1 MGDKKQQT
9 RRKRIF
15 VNDVDR
21 YSSKHIAKFLSTCAA
36 AETSEDGE
44 AEESFASSGSQ
55 PAFHVVATVSSSS
68 KEERASFLLEQYT
81 SPTRDEL
88 LERLLECDVVVYN
101 ISENATQQQIEEATW
116 ALAALQ
122 AEMENFK
129 SRKIFILVSTVMTWA
144 MTKPQNPVRLEKI
157 FSPQDETDVLLTEEE
172 YRRRRP
178 HPSFKNHNNLEKLV
192 LKLGRG
198 KKSKLSGYVVAGGL
212 QYGKEE
218 NLFHFFFKVSWLMQ
232 FPKVPIFGQGTNFIP
247 TIHVYDLAGV
257 IQNIIYLKPK
267 SKYILAVTDSKN
279 TLEDIVQMISDV
291 LGPGKINK
299 VPEQEAITMKAF
311 KPEELEY
318 LSINLRLDAFIIKD
332 SFNVRWTSETG
343 MVENMERIVEEYKDT
358 RQLLPIRIF
367 LVGPPAV
374 GKTTVAEKLCSH
386 YQIHHIKI
394 KEVIEEKMT
403 QLKEIVNRA
412 DSEHVSEEV
421 MAAAQKQLENMN
433 KSMEMN
439 AGRLADHLVFDILQE
454 KLNSKQCR
462 NHGFV
467 LDGFPK
473 THEQAKIMFSDED
486 MENQDFLSK
495 TPVYNKK
502 ITPEHVFALN
512 ASDDFLTKR
521 VHGLSESVAEKMR
534 YTQDEFISRLMRY
547 KQLSDADETLLD
559 YFDEL
564 EIHPEHI
571 EVNTD
576 DPEYTDVM
584 NRITETVGIPK
595 NYGISSEEH
604 DEEDRQQEE
613 ERKQKLATEAA
624 EKKRRNEATLAEMA
638 AQYEE
643 WQKNLS
649 EVKRQ
654 EYELLEAHCLPLRN
668 YLMKYVMPSLTEAM
682 LECCK
687 IKPEDPV
694 DFLAEHLL
702 RNNQPD

>member
-1 MGDKKQQT
+1 MGDKNQQT
-9 RRKRIF
+9 RPKRIF

-21 YSSKHIAKFLSTCAA
+21 YSSKHIAKFLSTCG
-36 AETSEDGE
+36 ETSEDAE
-44 AEESFASSGSQ
+44 AEEPLASPGGQ
-55 PAFHVVATVSSSS
+55 PAFQIVATVSSSS
-68 KEERASFLLEQYT
+68 TDERASSLLDQYT

-88 LERLLECDVVVYN
+88 LQHLLECDVVVYN

-116 ALAALQ
+116 ALTALQ

-129 SRKIFILVSTVMTWA
+129 SRKMFILVSTVMTWA
-144 MTKPQNPVRLEKI
+144 MTKPQNP
-157 FSPQDETDVLLTEEE
+157 DETDVLLTEEE

-178 HPSFKNHNNLEKLV
+178 HPSFRNHNNLEKLV

-198 KKSKLSGYVVAGGL
+198 KKTKLTGYVVAAGL
-212 QYGKEE
+212 QYGKGE
-218 NLFHFFFKVSWLMQ
+218 NLFHFFFKVSWLMLY
-232 FPKVPIFGQGTNFIP
+232 PKVPVFGEGTNFIP

-257 IQNIIYLKPK
+257 IQNIIQLKPK
-267 SKYILAVTDSKN
+267 SKYILAVNDSKN
-279 TLEDIVQMISDV
+279 TLEEIVKMISDV
-291 LGPGKINK
+291 LGPGEINK
-299 VPEQEAITMKAF
+299 VPEQEAITMMAF

-332 SFNVRWTSETG
+332 SFNLCWTSETG
-343 MVENMERIVEEYKDT
+343 MVENMESIVEEYKDT
-358 RQLLPIRIF
+358 RQLLPIRIC

-374 GKTTVAEKLCSH
+374 GKTTVAEKLCKH
-386 YQIHHIKI
+386 YQIHHIMI
-394 KEVIEEKMT
+394 KEVIEEKT
-403 QLKEIVNRA
+403 TGLKEIVNGA
-412 DSEHVSEEV
+412 DPEYVSEEV
-421 MAAAQKQLENMN
+421 MDAAQRQLENIN

-454 KLNSKQCR
+454 KLNSKPCR

-473 THEQAKIMFSDED
+473 TYEQAKLIFSDEE
-486 MENQDFLSK
+486 MENRDLMSR

-521 VHGLSESVAEKMR
+521 VQGLPQSVAEKMR

-547 KQLSDADETLLD
+547 KQLSDAEETLLD

-576 DPEYTDVM
+576 DPEYIDIM
-584 NRITETVGIPK
+584 NKITEMVGIPK
-595 NYGISSEEH
+595 NYGLSPEEQE
-604 DEEDRQQEE
+604 EEDRRQEE

-654 EYELLEAHCLPLRN
+654 EYELLEARCLPLRN

-702 RNNQPD
+702 RNNQQD